1 MDLEAVKRSLEL
13 AGGGVTLLAAG
24 LPERFF
30 ETFVLHGLSI
40 DLIERGHVIC
50 SMTAPPRLLNSRGL
64 LHGGLMITLVD
75 LVGSAVFYSAG
86 LTTSGVSLEINIS
99 YVDVAYIDVGDSL
112 C

>member
-1 MDLEAVKRSLEL
+1 MDLEAVKRSLEV

-50 SMTAPPRLLNSRGL
+50 SMTAPPRLL
-64 LHGGLMITLVD
+64 V
-75 LVGSAVFYSAG
+75 
-86 LTTSGVSLEINIS
+86 IS
-99 YVDVAYIDVGDSL
+99 SETYFSFFR
-112 C
+112 